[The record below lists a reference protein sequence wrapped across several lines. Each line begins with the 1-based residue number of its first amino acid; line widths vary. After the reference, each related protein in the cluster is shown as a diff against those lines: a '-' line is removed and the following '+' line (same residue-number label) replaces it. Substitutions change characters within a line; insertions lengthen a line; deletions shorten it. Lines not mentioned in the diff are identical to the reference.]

1 MAAVGVESM
10 RPESAMEETCN
21 VKIAAAKQ
29 GEGLKQYYLQH
40 IHELQRQLRQ
50 KTNNLNRLEA
60 QRNELNSRVRMLRE
74 ELQLLQEPGSYVGE
88 VVKVMGKNK
97 VLVKVHP
104 EGKYVVDIDKSIDIT
119 KITPSTRVALRND
132 SYVLHLVL
140 PSKVDPLVNLMKV
153 EKVPDSTYDMI
164 GGLDQQIKEIKEVI
178 ELPIKHPEL
187 FESLGIA
194 QPKGVLLYGPP
205 GTGKTLLARAVA
217 HHTDCTFIRVS
228 GSELVQKYI
237 GEGSRMV
244 RELFVMAREHA
255 PSIIFMDEIDSIGSA
270 RMESGSGNGDSEVQR
285 TMLELLNQLDG
296 FEASNKIKVL
306 MATNRID
313 ILDKALLRPGRIDR
327 KIEFPNPNEDSRC
340 DILKIHSRK
349 MNLMRGID
357 LKKIAE
363 KMNGASGA
371 ELKAVCTEAG
381 MFALRERRVHV
392 TQEDFEMAVAK
403 CDDAAVIISVSTA
416 LPNQQTVDYPSF
428 KLVIVGDGGTGKT
441 TFVKRHLT
449 GEFEKKYE
457 PTIGVEVHPLDF
469 FTNCG
474 KIRFYCW
481 DTAGQEKFG
490 GLRDG
495 YYIHGQCAVI
505 MFDVT
510 ARLTYKNVPTWH
522 RDLCRVCEN
531 IPIVLCGNKVDVKNR
546 QVKAKQVTFHRKKNL
561 QYYEISAKS
570 NYNFEKPFLYLARK
584 LAGDPNLHFVESPAL
599 APPEVHI
606 DVAEQ
611 QKNEADLI
619 AAAAQPL
626 PDDDDD
632 AFE

>member
-1 MAAVGVESM
+1 MAAVGIETR
-10 RPESAMEETCN
+10 RPEGAMEETCN
-21 VKIAAAKQ
+21 VKGAQ

-40 IHELQRQLRQ
+40 IDELQRLLRQ

-60 QRNELNSRVRMLRE
+60 QRNDLNSRVRMLRE

-119 KITPSTRVALRND
+119 KLTPSTRVALRND

-313 ILDKALLRPGRIDR
+313 ILDQALLRPGRIDR

-403 CDDAAVIISVSTA
+403 CVFVFQA

-584 LAGDPNLHFVESPAL
+584 LAGDQNLHFVESPAL

-611 QKNEADLI
+611 QRNEADLI